1 MNELSSND
9 GRHTAPHSDNS
20 IVRTAP
26 VETVDTANEP
36 TRIIITPHEG
46 DDPTDLSPQPTDTP
60 SPVQHPI
67 QPPTYA
73 SDIPSDIPAEAYD
86 ADDIGPAAG
95 HTVKEKTNLI
105 DFSRNGTEDMVMN
118 ISVRDALRTRGDS
131 AKEVIM
137 TELKQM
143 IARRVWTPVNA
154 SSLTPT
160 ERSHINRS
168 SMFLKVKYLPTG
180 AFGKLKARLVAGGRQ
195 QDREMYDDL
204 SAPTV
209 STSSVFSI
217 LAVAAH
223 EGRHIAV
230 TDIGGAFLHADMT
243 TGVNVY
249 MRLDRVMTDMLV
261 SAERKYKPYVDDKGC
276 LIVKLDKAL
285 YGCVESAA
293 LWYEHL
299 AGTLKSL
306 GYETNDYAPHAPLP
320 AALITKLREGAFE
333 GRRKAMQTQRAD
345 ERTIWPMMWSR
356 MSLAS
361 QCKVREE
368 ADFDNAHLN
377 LDCVRLYSFSER
389 T

>member
-118 ISVRDALRTRGDS
+118 ISVRD
-131 AKEVIM
+131 
-137 TELKQM
+137 
-143 IARRVWTPVNA
+143 
-154 SSLTPT
+154 
-160 ERSHINRS
+160 
-168 SMFLKVKYLPTG
+168 
-180 AFGKLKARLVAGGRQ
+180 GGRQ

-361 QCKVREE
+361 QCKV
-368 ADFDNAHLN
+368 
-377 LDCVRLYSFSER
+377 
-389 T
+389 